1 VPGRRRRF
9 RSVSTSRLIRS
20 TTTDG
25 SPTRAASKGGT
36 ANAPFRLGRCRR
48 TPGACTRCT
57 ATSGSGAP
65 TGTGNTQRGP
75 SLTPEVRRRRLPRAA
90 RRLVAPRRRERA
102 FRRPVQGRAW
112 PAPRLHRV
120 PARHRSSRAGGAG
133 LSRESGRMAVRDGR
147 LSARRGSR
155 YKALRYEASQTRP
168 LRWPS
173 VSSSCCQTAL
183 SCGGVRRSLATIRR
197 SGGRSQ
203 RSPPDKERSIGDI
216 GRSAADRDT
225 SIVAMERRIISVHR
239 SIFRIDRRIRAR
251 ERSVAATDRRIS
263 LVHRSLVDTDR
274 FILAMNRSIARMK
287 RCITLVHA
295 PVSHHHPPSD
305 QKLVRGPR
313 HGSRKG
319 FGAGDRQGTPRTS
332 PRRHC
337 DPGGG
342 ARGFSSALQRA

>member
-75 SLTPEVRRRRLPRAA
+75 SLTPEVRGKAPTACCAAA
-90 RRLVAPRRRERA
+90 RGATAAGACV
-102 FRRPVQGRAW
+102 RPTGSGTAW

-120 PARHRSSRAGGAG
+120 PARPRSSRAGGAG

-197 SGGRSQ
+197 SGGRSR

-319 FGAGDRQGTPRTS
+319 SARAIARDAAHQPSQALRPGRRRQR
-332 PRRHC
+332 
-337 DPGGG
+337 
-342 ARGFSSALQRA
+342 FSSALQRA